1 MRILISVLLLLFFI
15 PEWMGEKKLDL
26 FGPDPVMTASPVTLD
41 STDPVHRRVGRLT
54 WLGGV
59 RLTSPDPAFGG
70 FSSLHVVRDRFTLL
84 SDGGNIVQFRMDPQW
99 RIGAT
104 RFAELPDGPGTGWPK
119 IDRDSESM
127 TVDPRTGTTWVGFET
142 YNAIWRYS
150 PGLLRGEAHAVPPA
164 MAWWPRNKGPEAM
177 TLMPGGGMLV
187 IAETEPWPKG
197 RGRAGIRFS
206 GDPTEAPR
214 AGFRFSYIPPKGYD
228 PTDMAVL
235 PDGDLMILH
244 RRFVLPFNFTT
255 KLTIV
260 DSAAIRP
267 GAVVRGRE
275 IATIAAPL
283 LHDNFE
289 GLAITREGPATI
301 VWIVSDDNQFF
312 MQRSLL
318 LKFRLDPDLTETR

>member
-1 MRILISVLLLLFFI
+1 MRILASVLLFLFFI
-15 PEWMGEKKLDL
+15 PGWMGEKRLDL
-26 FGPDPVMTASPVTLD
+26 FGPDPVMMARTVALD
-41 STDPVHRRVGRLT
+41 STDPARRRVGRLT

-59 RLTSPDPAFGG
+59 RLTSRDPAFGG
-70 FSSLHVVRDRFTLL
+70 FSSMHVVDDRFTLL
-84 SDGGNIVQFRMDPQW
+84 SDGGNVVQFRMDPQW
-99 RIGAT
+99 RIGGV
-104 RFAELPDGPGTGWPK
+104 RFAELPDGPGTGWQK

-150 PGLLRGEAHAVPPA
+150 PDLLRSEAHAVPPA
-164 MAWWPRNKGPEAM
+164 MAWWPRNRGPEAM
-177 TLMPGGGMLV
+177 TLVPGGGMLV
-187 IAETEPWPKG
+187 IAETDPWPKG

-214 AGFRFSYIPPKGYD
+214 AGFRFSYIPPRGYD
-228 PTDMAVL
+228 PSDMAVL
-235 PDGDLMILH
+235 PDGNLLILN
-244 RRFVLPFNFTT
+244 RRFALPVNFTA

-267 GAVVRGRE
+267 GAVIRGRE
-275 IATIAAPL
+275 IATFAAPL

-289 GLAITREGPATI
+289 GLAITREGAATI

-318 LKFRLDPDLTETR
+318 LKFRLDADLAATR